1 MNLFIVCTCFD
12 ITDHWHL
19 MCMIMVNADQI
30 ENFVSRNK
38 ILQNNK

>member
-1 MNLFIVCTCFD
+1 MYLFTAYTCFA

-30 ENFVSRNK
+30 EKPVCAE
-38 ILQNNK
+38 ILKNPRQ